1 MNTFEDVMKRFGM
14 AIAVILCYP
23 LYLLP
28 FISGLVLLAF
38 LRYPTNFKPNIISTM
53 PTPWFIVLMV
63 FLVLFQIYLFVA
75 MADSN
80 HYQTRK
86 TYWWRMVLLLF
97 TGFDY
102 DYVYDSDNY
111 LLKQLR
117 DYLSAEYEIVV
128 ELNWCSVLKTIETVE
143 GHSDEPLFDSVLKS
157 ILQKISLTKEEEGCL
172 RAYYVLHEFKFRVG
186 QEIN

>member
-1 MNTFEDVMKRFGM
+1 MNTFEDMMKRFGM

-28 FISGLVLLAF
+28 FYSQLILWGF
-38 LRYPTNFKPNIISTM
+38 LRHPTNFKPNLISTM
-53 PTPWFIVLMV
+53 PTPWFVVLMV
-63 FLVLFQIYLFVA
+63 SLGLFQIYLFIA

-86 TYWWRMVLLLF
+86 TYWWRGVLLLF

-102 DYVYDSDNY
+102 DYVYDRDNY

-117 DYLSAEYEIVV
+117 DHLSAEYEIVV
-128 ELNWCSVLKTIETVE
+128 ELNWGSVLKTIETVE
-143 GHSDEPLFDSVLKS
+143 EHSDEPLIDSVLKS
-157 ILQKISLTKEEEGCL
+157 ILQKKRQIAFETTISGMNLGS
-172 RAYYVLHEFKFRVG
+172 RWDRR
-186 QEIN
+186 